1 MEAMFS
7 KGRHQPLIE
16 TKENAASGKRVGKR
30 KKKGERSE
38 ERAERGRAGK
48 AMRTG
53 VQMVEKFKR
62 GHPCACQHISKLWI
76 PNPQ

>member
-38 ERAERGRAGK
+38 EGEERGQAGK

-53 VQMVEKFKR
+53 VQMVEEFKR
-62 GHPCACQHISKLWI
+62 GHPCTCQGISKSWI
-76 PNPQ
+76 PIPQ